1 VTFAGQN
8 FYEEE
13 TVAFAADEERVI
25 LEAAR
30 EAMLLWAELCAMEE
44 NALHAACQAI

>member
-1 VTFAGQN
+1 VTFAGQY

-13 TVAFAADEERVI
+13 TAAYAADEEQVV
-25 LEAAR
+25 LEAAG
-30 EAMLLWAELCAMEE
+30 EAMLLWAELCAVEE